1 MSVLGNIED
10 PLDRLVGR
18 KGRKILEQIGH
29 FFLGALAGC
38 IPAGIVLYVNSID
51 TVDTNYV
58 IGVYIISGVL
68 GGIAFATWRE
78 WKQNRGDQADESTLF
93 HIGRLPI
100 NRDLV
105 VDWFITASGGAVP
118 GVGFY
123 FV

>member
-1 MSVLGNIED
+1 MSSMDYIEAW
-10 PLDRLVGR
+10 LDRLVGR

-38 IPAGIVLYVNSID
+38 VTAGITLSVNVID
-51 TVDTNYV
+51 TRDIKYV
-58 IGVYIISGVL
+58 IGVYIISGLL
-68 GGIAFATWRE
+68 GSIAMATWRKL
-78 WKQNRGDQADESTLF
+78 KQNRGDEADESTLF

-100 NRDLV
+100 NRDLI